1 MTRKALPAENLPKVY
16 PQSKSDF
23 ETLKRSSI
31 VCLMYLFF
39 EDGHL
44 HPACISN
51 KLQGMRLQ
59 AGFDATP
66 DLMLCVPY
74 FEMSST
80 KGWMY
85 FLNSSLRVEIDTP
98 LLAWKY
104 SPDLDLTI
112 RRTSGYGELDC
123 DKPLTIRSVTET
135 RHEDFPDLARKEA

>member
-1 MTRKALPAENLPKVY
+1 MCNVSVL
-16 PQSKSDF
+16 QF
-23 ETLKRSSI
+23 E
-31 VCLMYLFF
+31 
-39 EDGHL
+39 EGHL

-51 KLQGMRLQ
+51 KSPGMRLQ
-59 AGFDATP
+59 AGFDAAP
-66 DLMLCVPY
+66 DRILCVPY
-74 FEMSST
+74 FVTSST

-123 DKPLTIRSVTET
+123 DKTLIIRS
-135 RHEDFPDLARKEA
+135 